1 MLSEFYQK
9 NKTQSAI
16 CNTVFRIQTVNS
28 KVEQKS
34 DSNSSFSSNDSMR
47 ETYLIQI
54 ISPAFQ
60 GFLCG

>member
-1 MLSEFYQK
+1 MYSTIQ
-9 NKTQSAI
+9 I
-16 CNTVFRIQTVNS
+16 FRLQTVNS